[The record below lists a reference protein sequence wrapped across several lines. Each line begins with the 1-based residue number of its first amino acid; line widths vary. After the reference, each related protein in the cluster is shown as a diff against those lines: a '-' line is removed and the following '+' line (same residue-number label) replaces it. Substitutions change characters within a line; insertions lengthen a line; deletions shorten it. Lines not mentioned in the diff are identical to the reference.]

1 MTTNPKMLMDMYRID
16 PRKSLGQNFLH
27 DPNTL
32 RKIMETANIRAGD
45 VILEIGP
52 GTGALTKMLAESHP
66 DAEIIAVEVDR
77 RLQPVLERELADL
90 ENVRVVYSDI
100 LDTNI
105 AALLDGR
112 PYMIVANV
120 PYYISSAILKH
131 ILQHTSPRPTR
142 IVMTTQYELAER
154 ICATPGD
161 MTVLSVSVQF
171 YGQPHLVTRLS
182 NGVFWPRPDVD
193 SAVLRIDLYPEPPV
207 TVPTEKLFFQ
217 VVKAG
222 FSQKR
227 KQLKNAVSGGLQ
239 IKSKIARA
247 LLEEAEIDPKRR
259 AETLA
264 IDEWGR
270 LTMVYADHT
279 GALLEAVKDGTLSG
293 D

>member
-1 MTTNPKMLMDMYRID
+1 MTTNPKTLMDMYRID

-90 ENVRVVYSDI
+90 ENVRVVYADI

-112 PYMIVANV
+112 PYMVVANV

-161 MTVLSVSVQF
+161 MTVLAVSVQF

-193 SAVLRIDLYPEPPV
+193 SAVLRIDLYPEPSV